1 MDLIRKLE
9 QKKQE
14 LEVIKREIA
23 ILENDIYLA
32 TKDAINEAYRAKG
45 SAYGVVHVNGLTV
58 NIPKKVTWDQSK
70 LADMYAKIK
79 LGNENPGDYIKVSYD
94 VSETKY
100 NAWPEAIRVAFD
112 EARTVQ
118 PGKVTIKLGEELC

>member
-1 MDLIRKLE
+1 MDLIKKLE
-9 QKKQE
+9 HKKEE

-23 ILENDIYLA
+23 ILESDIYLA
-32 TKDAINEAYRAKG
+32 NKDAINDAYSEKG
-45 SAYGVVHVNGLTV
+45 SPYGTVHVNGLTI
-58 NIPKKVTWDQSK
+58 NTPKKVTWDQGK
-70 LADMYAKIK
+70 LADMYDKIK

-100 NAWPEAIRVAFD
+100 NAWPESIRAAFD

-118 PGKVTIKLGEELC
+118 PGKVTIKLGDE

>member
-1 MDLIRKLE
+1 MDLVKKLE
-9 QKKQE
+9 HKKAE
-14 LEVIKREIA
+14 LEILKREIA
-23 ILENDIYLA
+23 LLEGDIYLA

-45 SAYGVVHVNGLTV
+45 SAYGTVHVNGITV
-58 NIPKKVTWDQSK
+58 TIPKKVTWDQAK

-100 NAWPEAIRVAFD
+100 NAWPEAIRAAFD

-118 PGKVTIKLGEELC
+118 PGKVTIKLGDE